1 MRTALRKIG
10 NSTGMIVPQA
20 LLEALGS
27 KAGEAIELSVEK
39 GRLIAAPVRPD
50 RPRAG
55 WADAARALA
64 EAGEVDPA
72 WPEVA
77 NDDDAALMVTRGEV
91 WLAALDPTVGSEIQK
106 TRPCLIVSPEEL
118 DAHLKTVI
126 VVPMTTGSRRAVPG
140 RCPVSG

>member
-27 KAGEAIELSVEK
+27 KAGEAIILSVEK
-39 GRLIAAPVRPD
+39 GRLIATPIRDD

-64 EAGEVDPA
+64 QEGAQAGAQAGEDEPA
-72 WPEVA
+72 WPHFG
-77 NDDDAALMVTRGEV
+77 NDEDAQLT
-91 WLAALDPTVGSEIQK
+91 W
-106 TRPCLIVSPEEL
+106 
-118 DAHLKTVI
+118 
-126 VVPMTTGSRRAVPG
+126 
-140 RCPVSG
+140 